1 MAVFGIYVILFDYSF
16 IVASIFLGA
25 ATLLFTRSKK
35 KLYYII
41 VIITVFV
48 LYLLFTQ
55 VLHVRL
61 K

>member
-1 MAVFGIYVILFDYSF
+1 MILFDYSF